1 MSFLD
6 VGGVVFGRADGIVA
20 FMRARNVLAKATVQI
35 KKEFIFFFFSF
46 FFWGVCVILAD
57 TADLNAT

>member
-20 FMRARNVLAKATVQI
+20 FMRARNVLARATVQI
-35 KKEFIFFFFSF
+35 KKEFFFFFF
-46 FFWGVCVILAD
+46 LGVCVCVGF
-57 TADLNAT
+57 